1 MATRIQRNYKN
12 GLFLMIFGNKK
23 ALLSLY
29 NAVRGSNYTDPDNLT
44 INTIEGVLYLGMK
57 NDVSFI
63 INNELNLYE
72 AQSSW
77 NPNMPLRGLFYFSR
91 VYEGYIAEHELN
103 IYSQTRLKL
112 PTPNYI
118 VFYNGT
124 REEGDSRVLRLS
136 DSFIKHDGE
145 EACLECTATMINI
158 NYGHNQKLMEACRE
172 LYEYSYLIE
181 QIRVGL
187 RQKLPLSD
195 SVDQA
200 VDHCIDQ
207 NILKNFL
214 QRHRSEVKNMILEEF
229 DLEKYLKLEK
239 KESRTE
245 GYNAG
250 LSEGHAAGLSEGHAA
265 GLSEGH
271 AAGLS
276 EGHAAG
282 LSEGHAA
289 GLSEGTSHGRAEF
302 ATLTQ
307 RLLADSR
314 IDDLKK
320 AATDP
325 EYLELLLKEYQ
336 IA

>member
-1 MATRIQRNYKN
+1 MTTRIQRNYKN
-12 GLFLMIFGNKK
+12 GLFLMIFRNKP

-29 NAVRGSNYTDPDNLT
+29 NAVRGSNYTNPDDLV

-91 VYEGYIAEHELN
+91 VYEGYVAEHELN
-103 IYSQTRLKL
+103 IFSQTLLRL

-124 REEGDSRVLRLS
+124 KEEGDSRILRLS
-136 DSFIKHDGE
+136 DSFIKHDGK

-158 NYGHNQKLMEACRE
+158 NYGHNQKLMKACRE

-181 QIRVGL
+181 QIRIGL
-187 RQKLPLSD
+187 RQSLPLPD
-195 SVDQA
+195 A
-200 VDHCIDQ
+200 VDLAVKNCIDN
-207 NILKNFL
+207 NILKSFL
-214 QRHRSEVKNMILEEF
+214 LRHRSEVKSMILEEF

-245 GYNAG
+245 GRN
-250 LSEGHAAGLSEGHAA
+250 
-265 GLSEGH
+265 
-271 AAGLS
+271 
-276 EGHAAG
+276 
-282 LSEGHAA
+282 
-289 GLSEGTSHGRAEF
+289 EF
-302 ATLTQ
+302 AALTQ

-320 AATDP
+320 AAEDS
-325 EYLELLLKEYQ
+325 EYMELLLKEYN
-336 IA
+336 IT

>member
-1 MATRIQRNYKN
+1 MTTRIQRNYKN
-12 GLFLMIFGNKK
+12 GLFLMIFGNKP

-29 NAVRGSNYTDPDNLT
+29 NAVRGSNYTNPDDLI
-44 INTIEGVLYLGMK
+44 INTIDGVLYMGMK

-91 VYEGYIAEHELN
+91 VYEGYVAGHELN
-103 IYSQTRLKL
+103 IFSQTLLKL

-124 REEGDSRVLRLS
+124 KEEGDSRILRLS

-145 EACLECTATMINI
+145 EAYLECTATMINI

-181 QIRVGL
+181 EIRVGL
-187 RQKLPLSD
+187 RQNLPLPD
-195 SVDQA
+195 TVDRA
-200 VDHCIDQ
+200 VKNCIGN
-207 NILKNFL
+207 NILKSFL
-214 QRHRSEVKNMILEEF
+214 LRHRSEVKRMILEEF

-239 KESRTE
+239 KESYAE
-245 GYNAG
+245 GLATG
-250 LSEGHAAGLSEGHAA
+250 HVEGQKTIVA
-265 GLSEGH
+265 
-271 AAGLS
+271 
-276 EGHAAG
+276 
-282 LSEGHAA
+282 
-289 GLSEGTSHGRAEF
+289 
-302 ATLTQ
+302 LTQ

-320 AATDP
+320 ATESP
-325 EYLELLLKEYQ
+325 EYLEILLKEYN
-336 IA
+336 IN

>member
-1 MATRIQRNYKN
+1 MATHIQRTYKN
-12 GLFLMIFGNKK
+12 GLFLMIFGNKQ

-29 NAVRGSNYTDPDNLT
+29 NAVRDSNYTNPDDLI

-57 NDVSFI
+57 NDISFI

-77 NPNMPLRGLFYFSR
+77 NPNMPLQGLFYFSR
-91 VYEGYIAEHELN
+91 VYEDYVAEHELN
-103 IYSQTRLKL
+103 IFSQTLLKL

-124 REEGDSRVLRLS
+124 KEEGDSRILRLS

-181 QIRVGL
+181 EIRVGL
-187 RQKLPLSD
+187 RQKLPLPD
-195 SVDQA
+195 A
-200 VDHCIDQ
+200 VDLAVKNCIDN
-207 NILKNFL
+207 NILKSFL
-214 QRHRSEVKNMILEEF
+214 LRHRSEVKNMILEEF

-239 KESRTE
+239 KESRAE
-245 GYNAG
+245 GRNDF
-250 LSEGHAAGLSEGHAA
+250 AA
-265 GLSEGH
+265 
-271 AAGLS
+271 
-276 EGHAAG
+276 
-282 LSEGHAA
+282 
-289 GLSEGTSHGRAEF
+289 
-302 ATLTQ
+302 LTQ

-320 AATDP
+320 ATEDS
-325 EYLELLLKEYQ
+325 EYMELLLKEYN
-336 IA
+336 IT

>member
-1 MATRIQRNYKN
+1 MTTRIQRNYKN
-12 GLFLMIFGNKK
+12 GLFLMIFGNKP

-29 NAVRGSNYTDPDNLT
+29 NAIRGSNYTNPDDLI

-91 VYEGYIAEHELN
+91 VYEGYIAEHDLN
-103 IYSQTRLKL
+103 IYSQTLLKL

-124 REEGDSRVLRLS
+124 KEDGDSRILRLS

-158 NYGHNQKLMEACRE
+158 NYGHNKKLMEACRE

-181 QIRVGL
+181 QIRIEL
-187 RQKLPLSD
+187 RQNHPLSD
-195 SVDQA
+195 A
-200 VDHCIDQ
+200 VDLAVANCIDN
-207 NILKNFL
+207 NILKSFL
-214 QRHRSEVKNMILEEF
+214 LRHQAEVKHMILEEF
-229 DLEKYLKLEK
+229 DLEKHIRLEK
-239 KESRTE
+239 KESFVE
-245 GYNAG
+245 GCN
-250 LSEGHAAGLSEGHAA
+250 
-265 GLSEGH
+265 
-271 AAGLS
+271 
-276 EGHAAG
+276 
-282 LSEGHAA
+282 
-289 GLSEGTSHGRAEF
+289 TF
-302 ATLTQ
+302 ATLTLY
-307 RLLADSR
+307 LLADSR

-320 AATDP
+320 AAEDP
-325 EYLELLLKEYQ
+325 EYLEQLLREYN
-336 IA
+336 IS

>member
-1 MATRIQRNYKN
+1 MEVGAHN
-12 GLFLMIFGNKK
+12 
-23 ALLSLY
+23 
-29 NAVRGSNYTDPDNLT
+29 
-44 INTIEGVLYLGMK
+44 
-57 NDVSFI
+57 
-63 INNELNLYE
+63 
-72 AQSSW
+72 
-77 NPNMPLRGLFYFSR
+77 
-91 VYEGYIAEHELN
+91 
-103 IYSQTRLKL
+103 
-112 PTPNYI
+112 
-118 VFYNGT
+118 
-124 REEGDSRVLRLS
+124 
-136 DSFIKHDGE
+136 GE

-187 RQKLPLSD
+187 RQKLPLPD

-250 LSEGHAAGLSEGHAA
+250 LSEGHAAGLSEGRAA

-271 AAGLS
+271 
-276 EGHAAG
+276 
-282 LSEGHAA
+282 
-289 GLSEGTSHGRAEF
+289 AEF

-320 AATDP
+320 AAEDS
-325 EYLELLLKEYQ
+325 EYLELLLKEYH
-336 IA
+336 IG